1 MTQLACYRDQASGY
15 SLLQKTRPQTLSYA
29 LSDSPIGQAA
39 WIYEKFLEW
48 SGDEVSDRDV
58 LAFDDVLDNISLYW
72 FTSTAASSA
81 RLYWESWGKDWG
93 RSELDIPVGCSIFPG
108 EIYRAPRIW
117 AERTFSNLFYW
128 NEVGQGG
135 HFAAFEQ
142 PALFANEMRACFR
155 PLRRSAA

>member
-1 MTQLACYRDQASGY
+1 
-15 SLLQKTRPQTLSYA
+15 
-29 LSDSPIGQAA
+29 
-39 WIYEKFLEW
+39 
-48 SGDEVSDRDV
+48 V

-128 NEVGQGG
+128 NEVDQGG

>member
-1 MTQLACYRDQASGY
+1 MEQLARYRDQASGY

-48 SGDEVSDRDV
+48 SGDGVSDRDV

-81 RLYWESWGKDWG
+81 RL
-93 RSELDIPVGCSIFPG
+93 
-108 EIYRAPRIW
+108 
-117 AERTFSNLFYW
+117 
-128 NEVGQGG
+128 
-135 HFAAFEQ
+135 
-142 PALFANEMRACFR
+142 
-155 PLRRSAA
+155 